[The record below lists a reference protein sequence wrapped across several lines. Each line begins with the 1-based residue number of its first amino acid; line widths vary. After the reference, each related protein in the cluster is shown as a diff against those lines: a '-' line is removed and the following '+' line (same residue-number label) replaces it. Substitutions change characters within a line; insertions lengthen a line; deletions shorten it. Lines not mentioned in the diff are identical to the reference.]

1 MKKLNLPAY
10 NFKFKTVNQKT
21 QIFDSIRKKY
31 IALTPEEWVR
41 QNFICFLVEEKKY
54 PASLIAVES
63 GLKYLSQKKRTDI
76 VIYSNLGKPIVIV
89 ECKAPEVAIKEETFE
104 QISRYNSTLKID
116 LGIVTNGI
124 QHYCFKID
132 YQQNRFDFLT
142 DIPSYEPQ

>member
-76 VIYSNLGKPIVIV
+76 VIYSNVGKPIVIV

-104 QISRYNSTLKID
+104 QISRYNST
-116 LGIVTNGI
+116 
-124 QHYCFKID
+124 FK
-132 YQQNRFDFLT
+132 LT
-142 DIPSYEPQ
+142 WA